1 MSAAIRRHRAIAV
14 MTVAT
19 AAVALVF
26 TATPAS
32 AQPTPDQDDPP
43 VSAWTCPTR
52 IDTVAQ
58 ALRAEGFT
66 AQAAQNIAVLTHR
79 ECAAER

>member
-43 VSAWTCPTR
+43 VSAWTCPAR
-52 IDTVAQ
+52 IDTAAQ